1 MDQTRVILVEMP
13 RILREI
19 VREVVAAQPDI
30 AVLDDGDEALKTIR
44 TGAACVAIT
53 HLDDPAPASLT
64 RLLGTRPQVRV
75 IALSADGRH
84 GTCSPRRC
92 PGPGSP

>member
-1 MDQTRVILVEMP
+1 MEQTRVILVEMP

-44 TGAACVAIT
+44 TARPASRSRTSTTPRRRASPACS
-53 HLDDPAPASLT
+53 APA
-64 RLLGTRPQVRV
+64 
-75 IALSADGRH
+75 
-84 GTCSPRRC
+84 RR
-92 PGPGSP
+92 